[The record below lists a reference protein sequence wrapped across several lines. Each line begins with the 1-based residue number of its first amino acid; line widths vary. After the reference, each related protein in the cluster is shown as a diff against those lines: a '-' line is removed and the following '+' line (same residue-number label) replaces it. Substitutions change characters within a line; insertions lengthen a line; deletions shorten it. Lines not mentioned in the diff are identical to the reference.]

1 MAVCFI
7 TGLISHF
14 IQHPQRRFFWSTRPV
29 WLYRVTQDLHG
40 ISGIAAIP
48 LIVVKLRSVWPKLF
62 ERPIIGGL
70 TRQMERASILVLLGS
85 MLFQLSTGLLNIQH
99 RACRDI

>member
-7 TGLISHF
+7 TGLISHL
-14 IQHPQRRFFWSTRPV
+14 IQHPQPWFVWSTRPV
-29 WLYRVTQDLHG
+29 WLYRVTQGLHVL
-40 ISGIAAIP
+40 SGIAAIP

-70 TRQMERASILVLLGS
+70 TPPDRTGVDPGAAGS
-85 MLFQLSTGLLNIQH
+85 MLFQLTTGLLLNIAQWP
-99 RACRDI
+99 